1 MYARQAPNFLG
12 SLGWPWA
19 SWSSRLHFRN
29 GGIVVSMV
37 LGIQPQGMYMLD
49 RHCQLSCIPRSW
61 TVKLMSH
68 HHHII
73 VIIVIVIIIIWA
85 WKYMQT
91 HKPYLLPHGKLKG
104 PSTRA
109 HSCQLCL
116 EDYTWFCWFGGTSL
130 SALCRWCSGLR
141 LTLQL
146 PKPLDLGKL
155 MHIERFS
162 VLLSYFFVYVWK

>member
-1 MYARQAPNFLG
+1 MYARQASNFLG

-19 SWSSRLHFRN
+19 SGHHFRN

-37 LGIQPQGMYMLD
+37 LGIQPQG
-49 RHCQLSCIPRSW
+49 CQLSCIPRPW

-73 VIIVIVIIIIWA
+73 VVIVIIIIWA

-130 SALCRWCSGLR
+130 SALCICSGLR

-146 PKPLDLGKL
+146 PEPLDLGKL
-155 MHIERFS
+155 THI
-162 VLLSYFFVYVWK
+162 